1 MLVKRFPIIKHG
13 RYQFIFFKTA
23 TITNRIPRAIQVSF
37 PVASVKFGF
46 QVIRIVCF
54 MNCNNTLDETVTSVG
69 HNYVTCRWNGITC
82 LYHQVI
88 RVDEGASNVIGVSKA
103 PVNS

>member
-1 MLVKRFPIIKHG
+1 MLVKRLPISKHG
-13 RYQFIFFKTA
+13 RYRFISFKTA
-23 TITNRIPRAIQVSF
+23 TITNRIPCAIQESF
-37 PVASVKFGF
+37 PVTSVKFRF

-54 MNCNNTLDETVTSVG
+54 MNCNNTLDETITSVG
-69 HNYVTCRWNGITC
+69 HNYVTCRWNGITF

-88 RVDEGASNVIGVSKA
+88 RVDEGASNVIGVSKT

>member
-1 MLVKRFPIIKHG
+1 MLVKRLPISKHG
-13 RYQFIFFKTA
+13 RYRFISFKTA
-23 TITNRIPRAIQVSF
+23 TITNRIPCTIQESF
-37 PVASVKFGF
+37 PVTSVKFRF

-54 MNCNNTLDETVTSVG
+54 MNCNNTLDETITSVG
-69 HNYVTCRWNGITC
+69 HNYVTCRWNGITF

-88 RVDEGASNVIGVSKA
+88 RVDEGASNVIGVSKT